1 MKSHS
6 VKRKRQKCKSKRL
19 EFAAGRHT
27 RAWQMSGVFSTSST
41 TQIKQEPI
49 DDDEVVRV
57 KQEQIDEE
65 EAVVKVRL

>member
-1 MKSHS
+1 MLLMFEYSM
-6 VKRKRQKCKSKRL
+6 SKKTSSQI
-19 EFAAGRHT
+19 ACAT
-27 RAWQMSGVFSTSST
+27 RSSALQMSGVYSTSST

-65 EAVVKVRL
+65 EAVVKVR

>member
-1 MKSHS
+1 
-6 VKRKRQKCKSKRL
+6 
-19 EFAAGRHT
+19 
-27 RAWQMSGVFSTSST
+27 MSGVYSTSST

-49 DDDEVVRV
+49 DDDEVIRV

>member
-1 MKSHS
+1 
-6 VKRKRQKCKSKRL
+6 
-19 EFAAGRHT
+19 
-27 RAWQMSGVFSTSST
+27 MSGVFSTSST

-49 DDDEVVRV
+49 DDDDEVVRV